1 MSGISRAGV
10 DTAGGVILGGGQDFV
25 SVEGAPVALK
35 GDPVAG
41 HGLDEHAGPVMAE
54 GVAWMTIDG
63 VPVVRAGNAASC
75 GHPATGSDFFTI
87 TN

>member
-1 MSGISRAGV
+1 MSGITRVGL
-10 DTAGGVILGGGQDFV
+10 DTAGGVILGGGQGFV
-25 SVEGAPVALK
+25 AVEGAPVAVL

-41 HGLDEHAGPVMAE
+41 HGKDEHAGPVLAE

-87 TN
+87 IE